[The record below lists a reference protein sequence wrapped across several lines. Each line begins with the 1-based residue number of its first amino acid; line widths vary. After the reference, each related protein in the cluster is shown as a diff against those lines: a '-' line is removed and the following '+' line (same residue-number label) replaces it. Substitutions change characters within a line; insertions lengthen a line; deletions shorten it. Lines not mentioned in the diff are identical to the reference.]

1 MKSAES
7 NGWLLLS
14 HPDFDDEYSA
24 LLREVQKIKK
34 RDGANF
40 AKHKTVKLLK
50 ALQVLVYDVIP
61 SDPASPA
68 YLQGNTLGPDFR
80 AWRRA
85 KLSQQ
90 HRLFFRFD
98 STSKIIIYVWVN
110 NEGTLRAYGKKTDAY
125 RTFEKKLNSGHP
137 PTDWLDLL
145 EEASQ

>member
-1 MKSAES
+1 MKLAES

-14 HPDFDDEYSA
+14 HPDFDDQYST

-34 RDGANF
+34 RDGAAF
-40 AKHKTVKLLK
+40 TKHKTVKLFK
-50 ALQVLVYDVIP
+50 ALHTLAFDVIP
-61 SDPASPA
+61 QDPASPA

-85 KLSQQ
+85 KVSQQ

-98 STSKIIIYVWVN
+98 SKAKIIIYVWVN
-110 NEGTLRAYGKKTDAY
+110 DESTLRSYGKKSDAY